1 MNKLATLLA
10 TTAVLAITAPSY
22 AADVKTGVKSEATI
36 ERDDDGSY
44 VKKTNAEKTSANGVK
59 STAETEVDF
68 DHSDDGDATKT
79 TTTKETRDPK
89 GLFNRDTV
97 KTKTTEKLRD
107 GKLTVEHEKSVN
119 GDTVVDKK
127 SRY

>member
-1 MNKLATLLA
+1 MNKLATLLV
-10 TTAVLAITAPSY
+10 TTAAIALAAPSF

-44 VKKTNAEKTSANGVK
+44 TKNTNAEKTDAAGTK
-59 STAETEVDF
+59 TTAETEVDL
-68 DHSDDGDATKT
+68 DVDGDGDATKT

-89 GLFNRDTV
+89 GLFNKDTV
-97 KTKTTEKLRD
+97 KTKTTEKLSD

-127 SRY
+127 ASY

>member
-10 TTAVLAITAPSY
+10 TTAAIALAAPSF

-36 ERDDDGSY
+36 DRDDDGSY
-44 VKKTNAEKTSANGVK
+44 VKNTSAEKTDATGTK
-59 STAETEVDF
+59 TTAETEVDF
-68 DHSDDGDATKT
+68 DHDDDGDSTKT

-97 KTKTTEKLRD
+97 KTETTEKLRD
-107 GKLTVEHEKSVN
+107 GKLTVEHEKTVN
-119 GDTVVDKK
+119 GDTVEDKK
-127 SRY
+127 ASY

>member
-1 MNKLATLLA
+1 MNKLATLLV
-10 TTAVLAITAPSY
+10 TTAAIALAAPSI
-22 AADVKTGVKSEATI
+22 AADVKTGVKTEATI

-44 VKKTNAEKTSANGVK
+44 VKNTEAEKTNAAGTKT
-59 STAETEVDF
+59 TAATKVDL
-68 DHSDDGDATKT
+68 DVDGDGDATKT

-97 KTKTTEKLRD
+97 KTETTEKLKD
-107 GKLTVEHEKSVN
+107 GKLTVEHEKVVN

-127 SRY
+127 ASY